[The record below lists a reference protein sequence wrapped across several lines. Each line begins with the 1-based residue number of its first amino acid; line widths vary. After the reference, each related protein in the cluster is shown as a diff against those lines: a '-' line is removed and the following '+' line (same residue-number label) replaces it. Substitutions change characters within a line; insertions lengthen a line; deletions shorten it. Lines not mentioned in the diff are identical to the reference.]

1 MSYLESF
8 STCTKVKRCSQSVC
22 SETFEKDLK
31 YPRLLDNSRNNI
43 IHTLSLYD
51 VDYSS
56 TNRLNEFE
64 NINNS
69 LCSHDRLAQLSAL
82 IDQCSHGELL
92 HIKKTIKPLLKRDF
106 IAYLPVEISLHILQY
121 LSPRDIFHCAQ
132 VSKTWQ
138 LVCDDNLLWHRLCVG
153 AGLFNTLFN
162 KSTINFYS
170 GTQLN
175 CLLCVNKPTNSLCNE
190 TKSLIENFII
200 NNSINTNDGDNF
212 KVHECDVTMKNDH
225 IQSLDTDGEST
236 CALSYTGDSSN
247 RSRLNE
253 VNWKSLYRQDL
264 HTQCNWRNGGP
275 WHPIIV
281 PAHHNHVITC
291 LEVYEEWAITG
302 SDDSS
307 ICIWDINTGQCL
319 INLFGHL
326 GGVWS
331 MTVIPRQL
339 IFLSEQ
345 KQLSQH
351 PLLISG
357 SCDRTARV
365 WQLDGQRW
373 PCIATLFGHQ
383 STVRCLASQK
393 LHSSPKFVVTN
404 SNCYKRSTDVYSND
418 NNDSIDDNTANH
430 TINNDNDEDGVGDD
444 DSDKELTHNMFNNQ
458 QTLHSHDSTPKT
470 TSNIH
475 QTNSSSSDGSSK
487 LFGPILS
494 SSEPNSTIKMEK
506 QQQTFQNG
514 HLVVTGSRDTTLRL
528 WNVVTGECIQ
538 EFRGHRGAIRCV
550 QFTGNQIV
558 SGSYDCTIRLWCAL
572 QGHCLRVFSAHTNR
586 VYTLLFDGYHIISGS
601 LDTTIRIWNAHTGAL
616 KQTFYGHRSLTSEL
630 AFGSE
635 QNILVS
641 SNADETIR
649 VWHMNS
655 GKCVH
660 VLAGPHKHQS
670 AVTCVQ
676 LTRNFIISSGD
687 DGTVKLWDKQSG
699 AYIRD
704 LLRLDGAGRGGVI
717 WRIVA
722 SEERLICAA
731 GSRIGM
737 EPTKLVILQFQEPN
751 LCSKHSNNFNSSNK
765 ILPHICRPRHKY
777 APEPRLSQLICTN
790 FTTT

>member
-1 MSYLESF
+1 MSYPEIS
-8 STCTKVKRCSQSVC
+8 STCIKKKRCPQPVC
-22 SETFEKDLK
+22 LEKFEKDLK
-31 YPRLLDNSRNNI
+31 YSRLSDSSSSNDL
-43 IHTLSLYD
+43 IHVLSPYA
-51 VDYSS
+51 VDSNS
-56 TNRLNEFE
+56 TNILNELE
-64 NINNS
+64 SVNS
-69 LCSHDRLAQLSAL
+69 SSCGNDRLARLSAL

-106 IAYLPVEISLHILQY
+106 ITHLPVEVSLHILKY

-132 VSKTWQ
+132 VSKNWRCI
-138 LVCDDNLLWHRLCVG
+138 CDDNLLWYHLCLSG
-153 AGLFNTLFN
+153 GLFSSVFN
-162 KSTINFYS
+162 KSTKTFYLD
-170 GTQLN
+170 TQPN
-175 CLLCVNKPTNSLCNE
+175 CLLCLNKSTDALCNE
-190 TKSLIENFII
+190 TKCFID
-200 NNSINTNDGDNF
+200 NSSASD
-212 KVHECDVTMKNDH
+212 DVNLRDCSADLKIDH
-225 IQSLDTDGEST
+225 IQTLHIDGELTSLELDTGN
-236 CALSYTGDSSN
+236 SSSCFHIN
-247 RSRLNE
+247 KVS
-253 VNWKSLYRQDL
+253 WKSLYRQDL

-275 WHPIIV
+275 WHPVIV

-331 MTVIPRQL
+331 MTVIPRHL
-339 IFLSEQ
+339 LSSK
-345 KQLSQH
+345 KQFCQH

-393 LHSSPKFVVTN
+393 LHSSPRFVAAN
-404 SNCYKRSTDVYSND
+404 SDVNYPRFTDIYTHGNDGTITIDDND
-418 NNDSIDDNTANH
+418 NNDG
-430 TINNDNDEDGVGDD
+430 GVGDD
-444 DSDKELTHNMFNNQ
+444 ESDRELTHNMFTNYKRNNPNHDKIMRK
-458 QTLHSHDSTPKT
+458 TASSGNRSNSNGSISNRSFDPTISHDELNPTIEGIAIT
-470 TSNIH
+470 H
-475 QTNSSSSDGSSK
+475 QAVGNAY
-487 LFGPILS
+487 
-494 SSEPNSTIKMEK
+494 
-506 QQQTFQNG
+506 
-514 HLVVTGSRDTTLRL
+514 LVVTGSRDTTLRL
-528 WNVVTGECIQ
+528 WNVLSGECLQ

-550 QFTGNQIV
+550 QFTGDQIV

-676 LTRNFIISSGD
+676 LTRNYIISSGD
-687 DGTVKLWDKQSG
+687 DGTVKLWDKQTG

-737 EPTKLVILQFQEPN
+737 EPTKLVILQFQEPY
-751 LCSKHSNNFNSSNK
+751 LCSKHLNNSRK
-765 ILPHICRPRHKY
+765 LTHICHPRHKY
-777 APEPRLSQLICTN
+777 APEPRLSQIMYTN
-790 FTTT
+790 LGTM